1 MWTVAPFSDP
11 FCYSVSIRRATMAD
25 LRQCSKEFLTDF
37 IALYESFP
45 CIWRVK
51 SKEYSDRD
59 KKAGAYEILANKFRE
74 IGVTANQETVVKK
87 INSLRSVYRK
97 DLAKINK
104 SIRSGAGEDEIYK
117 PSLWYFDLLHFL
129 NDQETPRQSRN
140 TMEENEDSQIDDPPE
155 QVEEDGHETADGG
168 RSEAVATP
176 LSGASTST
184 TSRSH
189 SPTRK
194 RKAATNDDGTTDVMK
209 LVGKKLESLQAEDA
223 FQVFGKHVANK
234 LRDVST
240 SQNNIVQKLISDVL
254 FEVELGTLTRNF
266 QIVNMASQRQDYFN
280 LTNWHHQNMPQHL
293 RMPNTHSSHVGQY
306 HSFSQPML
314 RNYVPEQL
322 THPQEYETIGQTPTV
337 SRIIPQ
343 EGEQDQQT
351 HASQGL
357 ANSSAA
363 NYVSTFQ
370 PN

>member
-1 MWTVAPFSDP
+1 
-11 FCYSVSIRRATMAD
+11 
-25 LRQCSKEFLTDF
+25 
-37 IALYESFP
+37 
-45 CIWRVK
+45 
-51 SKEYSDRD
+51 
-59 KKAGAYEILANKFRE
+59 
-74 IGVTANQETVVKK
+74 
-87 INSLRSVYRK
+87 
-97 DLAKINK
+97 
-104 SIRSGAGEDEIYK
+104 
-117 PSLWYFDLLHFL
+117 
-129 NDQETPRQSRN
+129 
-140 TMEENEDSQIDDPPE
+140 
-155 QVEEDGHETADGG
+155 VEEDGHETAADGG

-189 SPTRK
+189 SSTRK

-223 FQVFGKHVANK
+223 FQ
-234 LRDVST
+234 
-240 SQNNIVQKLISDVL
+240 
-254 FEVELGTLTRNF
+254 
-266 QIVNMASQRQDYFN
+266 
-280 LTNWHHQNMPQHL
+280 NMPQHL

-306 HSFSQPML
+306 HSFSQPMP

-357 ANSSAA
+357 VHSSAA
-363 NYVSTFQ
+363 NYMSTFQ

>member
-1 MWTVAPFSDP
+1 
-11 FCYSVSIRRATMAD
+11 MAD
-25 LRQCSKEFLTDF
+25 LRQCSREFLTDF

-59 KKAGAYEILANKFRE
+59 KKA
-74 IGVTANQETVVKK
+74 
-87 INSLRSVYRK
+87 
-97 DLAKINK
+97 
-104 SIRSGAGEDEIYK
+104 
-117 PSLWYFDLLHFL
+117 
-129 NDQETPRQSRN
+129 
-140 TMEENEDSQIDDPPE
+140 EENEDSQIDDPPE
-155 QVEEDGHETADGG
+155 QVEEDGHETAADGG
-168 RSEAVATP
+168 SSEAVATP

-189 SPTRK
+189 SSTRK

-209 LVGKKLESLQAEDA
+209 LVGKNLESLQADDT

-234 LRDVST
+234 LRDVYT
-240 SQNNIVQKLISDVL
+240 SQNAIAQKLIFDVL
-254 FEVELGTLTRNF
+254 FEAELGTLTRNF
-266 QIVNMASQRQDYFN
+266 QIVNMASQRQDDFN
-280 LTNWHHQNMPQHL
+280 LTNWHQQNMPQHL

-306 HSFSQPML
+306 HSFSQPMP

-357 ANSSAA
+357 AHSSAA
-363 NYVSTFQ
+363 NYMSTFQ

>member
-1 MWTVAPFSDP
+1 LTNRVGH
-11 FCYSVSIRRATMAD
+11 AD
-25 LRQCSKEFLTDF
+25 DNLYHKVDVVYEGTDR
-37 IALYESFP
+37 L
-45 CIWRVK
+45 WRVRP
-51 SKEYSDRD
+51 S
-59 KKAGAYEILANKFRE
+59 AGLWPLFDSGITAEIATNLPIYWFRHV
-74 IGVTANQETVVKK
+74 VTAHPRAIFT
-87 INSLRSVYRK
+87 SVFN
-97 DLAKINK
+97 I
-104 SIRSGAGEDEIYK
+104 
-117 PSLWYFDLLHFL
+117 
-129 NDQETPRQSRN
+129 SRV
-140 TMEENEDSQIDDPPE
+140 PPHHV
-155 QVEEDGHETADGG
+155 VEEDGHETAADGG

-189 SPTRK
+189 SSTRK

-240 SQNNIVQKLISDVL
+240 SQNAIAQKLISDVL
-254 FEVELGTLTRNF
+254 FEAELGTLTRNF
-266 QIVNMASQRQDYFN
+266 QIVNMAIQRQDDYNLTN
-280 LTNWHHQNMPQHL
+280 LTNWHQQNMPQHL

-306 HSFSQPML
+306 HSFSQPMPC
-314 RNYVPEQL
+314 NYVPEQL

-343 EGEQDQQT
+343 EGEQNQQT

-357 ANSSAA
+357 AHSSAA
-363 NYVSTFQ
+363 NYMSTFQ

>member
-1 MWTVAPFSDP
+1 
-11 FCYSVSIRRATMAD
+11 
-25 LRQCSKEFLTDF
+25 
-37 IALYESFP
+37 
-45 CIWRVK
+45 
-51 SKEYSDRD
+51 
-59 KKAGAYEILANKFRE
+59 
-74 IGVTANQETVVKK
+74 
-87 INSLRSVYRK
+87 
-97 DLAKINK
+97 
-104 SIRSGAGEDEIYK
+104 
-117 PSLWYFDLLHFL
+117 
-129 NDQETPRQSRN
+129 
-140 TMEENEDSQIDDPPE
+140 MEENEDSQIDDPPE
-155 QVEEDGHETADGG
+155 QVEEYGHETAADGG

-189 SPTRK
+189 SSTRK

-209 LVGKKLESLQAEDA
+209 LVGKKLESLQTEDA

-240 SQNNIVQKLISDVL
+240 SQNAIAQKLISDVL
-254 FEVELGTLTRNF
+254 FKAELGTLTRNF
-266 QIVNMASQRQDYFN
+266 QIVNMASQRQDDFNLTN
-280 LTNWHHQNMPQHL
+280 LTNWHQQNMPQHL

-343 EGEQDQQT
+343 EGKQDQQT

-357 ANSSAA
+357 AHSSAA
-363 NYVSTFQ
+363 NYMSTFQ